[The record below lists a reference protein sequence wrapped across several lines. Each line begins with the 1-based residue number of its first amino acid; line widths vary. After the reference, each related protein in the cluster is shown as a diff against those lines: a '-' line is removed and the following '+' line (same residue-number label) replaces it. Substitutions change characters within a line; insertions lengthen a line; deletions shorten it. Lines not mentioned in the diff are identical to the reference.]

1 MWCRQ
6 QLSTQFRQSRAGGG
20 GRRVYVGSYSEIN
33 ALKVRVLQLAEGMLA
48 VCRLLVEF
56 HCSLLSF
63 NMLFCAAGERSFTAR
78 ANCHQLSLNVSVKME
93 SGKLTEQ
100 LALAERCISRYSE
113 PQIRKI
119 NVALK

>member
-1 MWCRQ
+1 MVSSAV
-6 QLSTQFRQSRAGGG
+6 LESTQFRQSRTGGG
-20 GRRVYVGSYSEIN
+20 GRRVNVGSYSEIN
-33 ALKVRVLQLAEGMLA
+33 TLKVRVSQLVEGMLA
-48 VCRLLVEF
+48 VCRLLLVEC

-63 NMLFCAAGERSFTAR
+63 NMLFCAASERSFTAR

-113 PQIRKI
+113 PQIK
-119 NVALK
+119 NK